1 MNSLT
6 EIKALIFDFDGVFTD
21 NTVYVF
27 EDGREAVV
35 CSRADGLGLDKLR
48 AARLPMM
55 VISTER
61 NPVVA
66 ARCKKVKLPFLQ
78 GVADKLPALEQ
89 WLCEKGIALEHTA
102 YLGNDVNDLACM
114 RAVGWPVAVADAYP
128 EIKEIARLVLAKPGG
143 KGAIRELADLLAPSG
158 VS

>member
-1 MNSLT
+1 MNSLA

-48 AARLPMM
+48 AARLPML

-66 ARCKKVKLPFLQ
+66 ARCKKVKLPCLQ
-78 GVADKLPALEQ
+78 GVDDKLPALEK
-89 WLCEKGIALEHTA
+89 WLSDQGIALEQAA

-114 RAVGWPVAVADAYP
+114 QAVGWPVAVADAYP
-128 EIKEIARLVLAKPGG
+128 EVKRIARQVLEMPGG
-143 KGAIRELADLLAPSG
+143 KGAIRELADLLTQPH
-158 VS
+158 